1 MYVIC
6 SRYAQQIEHV
16 QRPNDS
22 PRAKARGN
30 GMRSLFII
38 MAFLFAFGALQ
49 PVSAQ
54 QRGTRQ
60 APLRVLLIP
69 ADGGTEDGTK
79 ADFKP
84 LFEAITR
91 TSGLY
96 FDVQV
101 GQSYGAVIEGMCA
114 GLADIAWFGPV
125 SFIEAR
131 NRGCAELLAVEE
143 RAGSSTYHAALFVSA
158 ASEIRSLEDLPGH
171 SLALGSSHSASSF
184 AYPIAMIAK
193 AGIDPLF
200 DLGALRLTGSHA
212 NSLMALKSGQVDA
225 AGASLISF
233 ERAVNQAGLDASAF
247 RILGKS
253 DPIPNPPIAM
263 HPGLPGATKNVLRE
277 AIAGVHAAPGV
288 NPDAIR
294 GYGGKRVDRYDTRV
308 DTHVFTSAAAAI
320 AFIDDDFK
328 AAVLR
333 KAGAAQN

>member
-1 MYVIC
+1 
-6 SRYAQQIEHV
+6 
-16 QRPNDS
+16 
-22 PRAKARGN
+22 
-30 GMRSLFII
+30 
-38 MAFLFAFGALQ
+38 MALLLVCGALA
-49 PVSAQ
+49 PASAQ

-60 APLRVLLIP
+60 EPLRVLLIP

-84 LFEAITR
+84 LFDAITR

-101 GQSYGAVIEGMCA
+101 GQSYAAVIEGMCA

-143 RAGSSTYHAALFVSA
+143 RGGSSTYYAALFVSA
-158 ASEIRSLEDLPGH
+158 SSDIHSIEDISGH

-184 AYPIAMIAK
+184 AYPLAMIAH

-212 NSLMALKSGQVDA
+212 NSLMALKSGQVDVS
-225 AGASLISF
+225 GASLVSF
-233 ERAVNQAGLDASAF
+233 ERAINQSGLDASAF
-247 RILGKS
+247 RVLARS

-263 HPGLPGATKNVLRE
+263 HPALPAETKIALRD
-277 AIAGVHAAPGV
+277 AISGVHAAPGV
-288 NPDAIR
+288 DPDTIR
-294 GYGGKRVDRYDTRV
+294 GYGGKRVDRYAVNV
-308 DTHVFTSAAAAI
+308 DEIVFNKAAAEI

>member
-1 MYVIC
+1 
-6 SRYAQQIEHV
+6 
-16 QRPNDS
+16 
-22 PRAKARGN
+22 
-30 GMRSLFII
+30 MRRVWIV
-38 MAFLFAFGALQ
+38 MAFLFAFGALE
-49 PVSAQ
+49 PASAQ
-54 QRGTRQ
+54 KRGTRQ
-60 APLRVLLIP
+60 EPLRVLLIP

-84 LFEAITR
+84 LFDAITR

-101 GQSYGAVIEGMCA
+101 GQSYAAVIEGMCA

-143 RAGSSTYHAALFVSA
+143 RDGSSTYYAALFVSA
-158 ASEIRSLEDLPGH
+158 SSDIRAVEDLQGH

-184 AYPIAMIAK
+184 AYPIAMIAQ

-225 AGASLISF
+225 AGASLVSF

-247 RILGKS
+247 RILAKS

-263 HPGLPGATKNVLRE
+263 NPGLSVAMKSALRD

-288 NPDAIR
+288 NQDAIR

-308 DTHVFTSAAAAI
+308 DETVFTDAAAAI

>member
-1 MYVIC
+1 
-6 SRYAQQIEHV
+6 
-16 QRPNDS
+16 
-22 PRAKARGN
+22 
-30 GMRSLFII
+30 
-38 MAFLFAFGALQ
+38 MAFLVALGALE
-49 PVSAQ
+49 PASAQ
-54 QRGTRQ
+54 TRGTRQ
-60 APLRVLLIP
+60 EPLRVLLIP

-84 LFEAITR
+84 LFDTITR
-91 TSGLY
+91 TSGFY

-101 GQSYGAVIEGMCA
+101 GQSYAAVIEGMCA

-143 RAGSSTYHAALFVSA
+143 RDGSSTYYAALFVSA
-158 ASEIRSLEDLPGH
+158 SSDIRSIGDLPGH

-225 AGASLISF
+225 AGASLVSF

-247 RILGKS
+247 RILAKS

-263 HPGLPGATKNVLRE
+263 NPGLSVAMKSALRD

-308 DTHVFTSAAAAI
+308 DDNVFTDAAAAI

-333 KAGAAQN
+333 KAGTAQN

>member
-1 MYVIC
+1 MRCILFVIML
-6 SRYAQQIEHV
+6 I
-16 QRPNDS
+16 
-22 PRAKARGN
+22 
-30 GMRSLFII
+30 
-38 MAFLFAFGALQ
+38 FAGGALA
-49 PVSAQ
+49 PASAQ
-54 QRGTRQ
+54 LRGTQ
-60 APLRVLLIP
+60 QEPLRVLLIP

-84 LFEAITR
+84 LFDAITR
-91 TSGLY
+91 TSGLH

-101 GQSYGAVIEGMCA
+101 GQSYAAVIEGMCA

-143 RAGSSTYHAALFVSA
+143 RGGSSTYYAALFVSA
-158 ASEIRSLEDLPGH
+158 ASDIRSLEDLPGH

-184 AYPIAMIAK
+184 AYPIAMLAK

-263 HPGLPGATKNVLRE
+263 QPELPAVTKRALRK
-277 AIAGVHAAPGV
+277 AIAGVHAAPDV
-288 NPDAIR
+288 NPEAIR
-294 GYGGKRVDRYDTRV
+294 GYGGKRVDRYDTSV
-308 DTHVFTSAAAAI
+308 DEDVFINAANAI

-328 AAVLR
+328 AAILR